1 SSRFDNMF
9 IPHRIV
15 LLPLLYK
22 KACRLCLQAEAG
34 SSKSLLTLNIRLQH
48 KIFGIPENILVLH

>member
-1 SSRFDNMF
+1 MF

-22 KACRLCLQAEAG
+22 KACRLCLQAEALFKG
-34 SSKSLLTLNIRLQH
+34 LFLLTASIIVGCTFI
-48 KIFGIPENILVLH
+48 KIKNGGKMKVSVFH